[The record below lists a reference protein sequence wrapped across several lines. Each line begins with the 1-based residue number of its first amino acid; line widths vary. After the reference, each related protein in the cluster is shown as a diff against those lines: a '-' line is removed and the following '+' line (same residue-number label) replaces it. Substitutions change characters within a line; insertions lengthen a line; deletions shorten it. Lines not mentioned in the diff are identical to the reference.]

1 MAKEITQSPAKG
13 QVVRKWTNDV
23 TPLNADE
30 ALGLLEKSWGL
41 LITLDK
47 QKQLNDWACT
57 GNHYVVTDKEKDNSV
72 LFFIQEDSNCCCYCF
87 CGPARATTFIVLS
100 PNYEDIATF
109 VRRACRFLG
118 KVLLFIKKLTN
129 NKYLLLFINNI
140 FFL

>member
-47 QKQLNDWACT
+47 QKQLNGWYN
-57 GNHYVVTDKEKDNSV
+57 GYH
-72 LFFIQEDSNCCCYCF
+72 LSNISD
-87 CGPARATTFIVLS
+87 REI
-100 PNYEDIATF
+100 
-109 VRRACRFLG
+109 
-118 KVLLFIKKLTN
+118 
-129 NKYLLLFINNI
+129 
-140 FFL
+140 